1 MATPVV
7 VQGPRGPESRGQFR
21 KETGLPVEVDFLE
34 GVHPAQQ
41 GEAVF
46 VSPNP
51 QYRVVLW
58 EDWNN
63 PSVDR
68 KGNRKPDRR
77 EAQFRGGIY
86 RTTDTREITALRTN
100 GSHGV
105 FYYERA
111 KLESMAREAKL
122 SSALAAADDPEVAA
136 ALRTKLGVQE
146 MPLPPRDSAETA
158 AETTQKQV
166 VRPIK

>member
-7 VQGPRGPESRGQFR
+7 VQGPRGPEARGQFR
-21 KETGLPVEVDFLE
+21 KESGLPVEVDFLE

-51 QYRVVLW
+51 QYRITLW
-58 EDWNN
+58 EDWDN
-63 PSVDR
+63 VKIDR
-68 KGNRKPDRR
+68 KGNRKPERR

-86 RTTDTREITALRTN
+86 RTTDPREITALRAN
-100 GSHGV
+100 GSHGI

-122 SSALAAADDPEVAA
+122 TSALAAADDPEVAA

-146 MPLPPRDSAETA
+146 MPLPVRDSESAPATNE
-158 AETTQKQV
+158 KQA

>member
-21 KETGLPVEVDFLE
+21 KEQGLPVEAEFLE
-34 GVHPAQQ
+34 GVSPAQQ

-51 QYRVVLW
+51 NYRVVLW
-58 EDWNN
+58 EDWQNVT
-63 PSVDR
+63 VDR
-68 KGNRKPDRR
+68 KGNRKPERR
-77 EAQFRGGIY
+77 EVQFRGGIY
-86 RTTDTREITALRTN
+86 RTTDAREITTLRAN
-100 GSHGV
+100 GSHGI

-111 KLESMAREAKL
+111 KLESMARDAKL

-146 MPLPPRDSAETA
+146 MPLPPRDSESAPASTEKRSLA
-158 AETTQKQV
+158 
-166 VRPIK
+166 PIK